1 MGNHD
6 DTKRRTG
13 KDKLK
18 DTFNKYGKNTN
29 RGLRIILEIHSKK
42 GPKPSGNRCG
52 PAEHPRNTGV
62 YGGRGQRGTAG
73 VGRDGKGR
81 GGKL

>member
-13 KDKLK
+13 KDKLR

-29 RGLRIILEIHSKK
+29 RGLRIILEIYSRK
-42 GPKPSGNRCG
+42 GPKGGGNRRG
-52 PAEHPRNTGV
+52 PAEHPRITGV
-62 YGGRGQRGTAG
+62 YGRHGQRTPPGT
-73 VGRDGKGR
+73 GRDWGA
-81 GGKL
+81 KL

>member
-29 RGLRIILEIHSKK
+29 RGLRIILEVHEKSRVMPTTTRSV
-42 GPKPSGNRCG
+42 GLS
-52 PAEHPRNTGV
+52 
-62 YGGRGQRGTAG
+62 YGFYTAPVSHKSQRRKRGEGH
-73 VGRDGKGR
+73 
-81 GGKL
+81 

>member
-6 DTKRRTG
+6 DNKRRTG

-29 RGLRIILEIHSKK
+29 RGLRIILEIHQKQRLTK
-42 GPKPSGNRCG
+42 DTG
-52 PAEHPRNTGV
+52 HPQDTHR
-62 YGGRGQRGTAG
+62 
-73 VGRDGKGR
+73 
-81 GGKL
+81 